1 MKKRM
6 MMTMTTTKLNK
17 IEALIVRIVSN
28 RYTVYLNGEM
38 IVATAMGKLRLGD
51 KPLVGDR
58 VYVEEID
65 GKYVIQKLLPRR
77 NHLTRPAIANVDQAL
92 IVMSI
97 KEPDFSFVLV
107 NRLIFLIAY
116 SDIEPIIVVS
126 KADLAS
132 DAFIEEIK
140 NSYLGY
146 KVIVMGQGYDTT
158 PLEDVLE
165 GKLSVLAGQSG
176 VGKSSILNRINP
188 DFKLNTQEISK
199 ALGRGKHTTRHN
211 QLYDVAKGWI
221 ADTPGFSSLDFSSL
235 DPFELSRTIPDFKSY
250 FGECRYRDCL
260 HINEPS
266 CKIKEMVAVGEIN
279 EIRYENYK
287 ECLDMIKGEY

>member
-1 MKKRM
+1 MEMAIKKEQ
-6 MMTMTTTKLNK
+6 

-28 RYTVYLNGEM
+28 RYTVFLKGEM

-58 VYVEEID
+58 VHVEEID

-116 SDIEPIIVVS
+116 SAIEPIIVVS

-132 DAFIEEIK
+132 NEFIEEIK
-140 NSYLGY
+140 NAYHGY
-146 KVIVMGQGYDTT
+146 KVIVMGQGFNTT
-158 PLEDVLE
+158 PLESVLE

-188 DFKLNTQEISK
+188 EFKLNTQEISK

-235 DPFELSRTIPDFKSY
+235 DPFELSRSIPDFKPY
-250 FGECRYRDCL
+250 FGQCRYRDCL

-266 CKIKEMVAVGEIN
+266 CKIKEMVESGEVN
-279 EIRYENYK
+279 AIRYDNYK
-287 ECLDMIKGEY
+287 ECLDMIKGEF

>member
-1 MKKRM
+1 MAIKKEQ
-6 MMTMTTTKLNK
+6 

-28 RYTVYLNGEM
+28 RYTVFLKGEM

-58 VYVEEID
+58 VHVEEID

-116 SDIEPIIVVS
+116 SAIEPIIVVS

-132 DAFIEEIK
+132 NEFIEEIK
-140 NSYLGY
+140 NAYHGY
-146 KVIVMGQGYDTT
+146 KVIVMGQGFNTT
-158 PLEDVLE
+158 PLESVLE

-188 DFKLNTQEISK
+188 EFKLNTQEISK

-235 DPFELSRTIPDFKSY
+235 DPFELSRSIPDFKPY
-250 FGECRYRDCL
+250 FGQCRYRDCL

-266 CKIKEMVAVGEIN
+266 CKIKEMVESGEVN
-279 EIRYENYK
+279 AIRYDNYK
-287 ECLDMIKGEY
+287 ECLDMIKGEF